1 MLSFP
6 SPPFSGMDSRL
17 GGGVGS
23 PPRPP
28 LAPQEQRL
36 DLYIFCSYRFTE
48 PVTRAVQKLADALA
62 AAPFNIRLHTV
73 NAEHGGSIRGTV
85 FKDLEGSRMAVI
97 IGTRMWG
104 EKTSTAGCTFDE
116 WDFIE
121 DRNKPRYLINMLA
134 PGEEFKVSTTVPI
147 FRNHLIEKW
156 APNASTG
163 EWDAPPQRLVED
175 IVRQFDKCKHTWT
188 QEQFTREIS
197 WSDVKVDEAFDG
209 GFEDE
214 PSRVG
219 GGGNGMVYKA
229 KLQTVDIYGVPNEME
244 DVVVKRV
251 WMRGQAGSAVE
262 AHKMALQ
269 EAEMTAMTERMVQER
284 DLIAHVHGVARGRLT
299 NPHHTDLAAALSV
312 PLGPLGAECVGI
324 VMRYEAGGSLRD
336 LVNASTLPPSDP
348 KYRPLPL
355 VEIVRIAH
363 DVARALDQVH
373 TCAGVLHGDVKPD
386 NIFLSHHV
394 PPKVRLGDFGFADS
408 LLQGATMGL
417 SVSVAARGGVRGT
430 YWYMS
435 PEMLKHV
442 LTRARL
448 GSQAGAHATR
458 FSEVYALAITL
469 AVMLTKKQ
477 PYEEY
482 ADTLDDNALFEGVT
496 REVDPLRPSLP
507 LDTPPELRALI
518 EECWSADRRA
528 RPLPREIARRLR
540 GVMQSL
546 PPTPTHSPN
555 HVPAPSPGSDPL
567 EAMRAQLVT
576 LQARLDQV
584 EVLC

>member
-1 MLSFP
+1 
-6 SPPFSGMDSRL
+6 
-17 GGGVGS
+17 
-23 PPRPP
+23 
-28 LAPQEQRL
+28 
-36 DLYIFCSYRFTE
+36 
-48 PVTRAVQKLADALA
+48 
-62 AAPFNIRLHTV
+62 
-73 NAEHGGSIRGTV
+73 
-85 FKDLEGSRMAVI
+85 
-97 IGTRMWG
+97 
-104 EKTSTAGCTFDE
+104 
-116 WDFIE
+116 
-121 DRNKPRYLINMLA
+121 
-134 PGEEFKVSTTVPI
+134 
-147 FRNHLIEKW
+147 
-156 APNASTG
+156 
-163 EWDAPPQRLVED
+163 
-175 IVRQFDKCKHTWT
+175 
-188 QEQFTREIS
+188 
-197 WSDVKVDEAFDG
+197 VKVDETFDG

-262 AHKMALQ
+262 AHKAALQ
-269 EAEMTAMTERMVQER
+269 EAEMTAMTERMVQDR

-299 NPHHTDLAAALSV
+299 NPDHTDLAAALSA
-312 PLGPLGAECVGI
+312 PPGAECVGI
-324 VMRYEAGGSLRD
+324 VMRYEGGGSLRD
-336 LVNASTLPPSDP
+336 LVDASKLEPSDP
-348 KYRPLPL
+348 RHRPLPL
-355 VEIVRIAH
+355 VEMVRIACE
-363 DVARALDQVH
+363 VARALDQVH
-373 TCAGVLHGDVKPD
+373 TCAGVLHGDVKPE

-430 YWYMS
+430 YWYMA

-448 GSQAGAHATR
+448 GNQAGPHATR
-458 FSEVYALAITL
+458 FSDVYALAITL

-482 ADTLDDNALFEGVT
+482 AGTLDDNALFEGVT
-496 REVDPLRPSLP
+496 RERDPLRPSLP

-540 GVMQSL
+540 GML
-546 PPTPTHSPN
+546 HTLAPTPAP
-555 HVPAPSPGSDPL
+555 VPVTAPPPLTGSDPL
-567 EAMRAQLVT
+567 EAMRAQLAT
-576 LQARLDQV
+576 LQARLDRA
-584 EVLC
+584 ELLY